1 MATEVVADPLFFL
14 ALGGYYL
21 YSRYTSDEGEP
32 DEWTAEGA
40 AAAMNAGEISM
51 DEQARR
57 AAAAAEAPDGFRD
70 GLERVDGVG
79 PKLSGPIRAEFPGP
93 EFIKNAS
100 EEELQEIHGVGEG
113 IASALKERFSQ

>member
-21 YSRYTSDEGEP
+21 YSRYTSDEGDL

-57 AAAAAEAPDGFRD
+57 AAAAAEAPDGFRN
-70 GLERVDGVG
+70 GLERVDGIG
-79 PKLSGPIRAEFPGP
+79 PELSGRVRAEYPGP

-100 EEELQEIHGVGEG
+100 AGELEEIHGVGEST
-113 IASALKERFSQ
+113 AAELKERFS